1 MARGSAPGKV
11 ILLGEHAVVYG
22 RPALA
27 VPVRQVRAEA
37 EVRPGDSNRPADVRV
52 HAPEAGVDAWLSDMA
67 DADPLGRILRLTLAE
82 LQVDEP
88 PALEV
93 EIRSTI
99 PIAGG
104 LGSGA
109 AVSVAIIRAL
119 AEFFHRPIAL
129 DRQSALAYEVE
140 RLHHG
145 NPSGID
151 NTVVVYDQP
160 VYFRR
165 GEGPRPFRPVQPF
178 HLVIGDSGIASPTA
192 QAVALVAQQ
201 REARPDEVDSIF
213 DRIASLVVRARA
225 MFEGV
230 FEFDLGTLM
239 NQNHEL
245 LRMLRVSTAELDRL
259 AAAARRGGALG
270 AKLSG
275 AGLGGNVI
283 ALVPASAAPAVAAAM
298 TEAGARRT
306 IVTEVAG

>member
-22 RPALA
+22 RPAIA

-37 EVRPGDSNRPADVRV
+37 EVRPGDSNHPADVHV
-52 HAPEAGVDAWLSDMA
+52 LAPEAGVDAWLTDMA

-88 PALEV
+88 PPLEI

-119 AEFFHRPIAL
+119 AEFFLRPIPL
-129 DRQSALAYEVE
+129 ERQSALAYDVE

-165 GEGPRPFRPVQPF
+165 GEDPRPLRPVQPI

-201 REARPDEVDSIF
+201 REARPQEVDSTF

-225 MFEGV
+225 MLEGEV
-230 FEFDLGTLM
+230 PFDLGYLM
-239 NQNHEL
+239 DQNHE
-245 LRMLRVSTAELDRL
+245 MLRILGVSTAELDRL
-259 AAAARRGGALG
+259 AAAARRAGALG

-275 AGLGGNVI
+275 GGLGGNVI
-283 ALVPASAAPAVAAAM
+283 ALVPPSAAPAVADAM
-298 TEAGARRT
+298 AEAGARRT
-306 IVTEVAG
+306 IVSEVAG

>member
-22 RPALA
+22 RPAIA

-37 EVRPGDSNRPADVRV
+37 EARAGDSNRRADVHV
-52 HAPEAGVDAWLSDMA
+52 LAPEAGVDAWLSDMA
-67 DADPLGRILRLTLAE
+67 DADPLGRILQLTLAE
-82 LQVDEP
+82 LQVIEP
-88 PALEV
+88 PELEI

-119 AEFFHRPIAL
+119 AEFFDRPITL
-129 DRQSALAYEVE
+129 DRQSALAFEVE

-165 GEGPRPFRPVQPF
+165 GEDPRPFRPVQPI
-178 HLVIGDSGIASPTA
+178 HLVVGDSGIASPTA

-201 REARPDEVDSIF
+201 RESRPQEVDSTF
-213 DRIASLVVRARA
+213 DRIASVVVRARA
-225 MFEGV
+225 MLEGETPFE
-230 FEFDLGTLM
+230 LGYLM
-239 NQNHEL
+239 DQNHEL
-245 LRMLRVSTAELDRL
+245 LRVLGVSTAELDSL
-259 AAAARRGGALG
+259 VAAARRGGALG

-283 ALVPASAAPAVAAAM
+283 ALVSPSSAPAVADAM
-298 TEAGARRT
+298 AEAGARRT

>member
-22 RPALA
+22 RPAIA

-37 EVRPGDSNRPADVRV
+37 EVREADSNRPADIHVLS
-52 HAPEAGVDAWLSDMA
+52 AEAGMDAWLAEMA
-67 DADPLGRILRLTLAE
+67 DDDPLGRILRLTLAE
-82 LQVDEP
+82 LKVEAVP
-88 PALEV
+88 SLEI

-109 AVSVAIIRAL
+109 AVSVAIVRAL
-119 AEFFHRPIAL
+119 AEFFGRPISL
-129 DRQSALAYEVE
+129 ERQSALAYEVE

-165 GEGPRPFRPVQPF
+165 SEGPQPLRLVQPI

-201 REARPDEVDSIF
+201 REAGPADVDSTF

-230 FEFDLGTLM
+230 IEFDLGYLM

-245 LRMLRVSTAELDRL
+245 LKMLGVSTAELDRL
-259 AAAARRGGALG
+259 AAAARRAGAQG

-283 ALVPASAAPAVAAAM
+283 ALVTPSTAPTVAAAM
-298 TEAGARRT
+298 AEAGARRT
-306 IVTEVAG
+306 IATEVAG

>member
-22 RPALA
+22 RPAIA

-37 EVRPGDSNRPADVRV
+37 EVRPGDSNHPADVHV
-52 HAPEAGVDAWLSDMA
+52 LAPEAGVDTWLSDMA
-67 DADPLGRILRLTLAE
+67 DADPLGRILRLSLAE

-109 AVSVAIIRAL
+109 AVSVAIVRAL
-119 AEFFHRPIAL
+119 SEFFGRPIPL
-129 DRQSALAYEVE
+129 ERQSALTYEVE

-165 GEGPRPFRPVQPF
+165 GEGPQLFRPVQPI

-201 REARPDEVDSIF
+201 REARPEEVDSTF

-225 MFEGV
+225 MFEGI
-230 FEFDLGTLM
+230 FEFDLGYLM
-239 NQNHEL
+239 TQNHEL
-245 LRMLRVSTAELDRL
+245 LRMLGVSTPELDRL
-259 AAAARRGGALG
+259 AAAARHAGALG

-283 ALVPASAAPAVAAAM
+283 ALVSPSSAPVVAAAM
-298 TEAGARRT
+298 AEAGAPRT